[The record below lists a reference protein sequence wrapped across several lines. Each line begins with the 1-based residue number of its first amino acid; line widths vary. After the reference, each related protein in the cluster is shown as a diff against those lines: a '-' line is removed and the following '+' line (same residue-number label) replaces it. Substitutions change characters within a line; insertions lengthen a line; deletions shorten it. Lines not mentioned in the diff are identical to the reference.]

1 MTVSLAGCGSTGSTA
16 STQESSVQA
25 ESTQEAPEENVSEDL
40 TPVRS
45 SEVLSVETGERPHCE
60 AGSFTYT
67 EKVIQLA
74 GTQIAACEH
83 SRAGYVDVRSQYAR
97 DVSGTCDGCGFH
109 QEDVREEFWWGDA
122 QCEKVPEEPDA
133 EKAAPQK

>member
-1 MTVSLAGCGSTGSTA
+1 MKHTARFLAASLLLAGSFVLAACA
-16 STQESSVQA
+16 
-25 ESTQEAPEENVSEDL
+25 QEAPEENVSEDL

-74 GTQIAACEH
+74 GTQITACEYG
-83 SRAGYVDVRSQYAR
+83 RAGYVDVRSQYAR

-122 QCEKVPEEPDA
+122 QCEKVPEEPNA
-133 EKAAPQK
+133 EKAASQK

>member
-1 MTVSLAGCGSTGSTA
+1 MKYTKRFLIGSLFLAGSIVLTA
-16 STQESSVQA
+16 CS
-25 ESTQEAPEENVSEDL
+25 QEALEERVSEEL

-60 AGSFTYT
+60 SGVFTYT
-67 EKVIQLA
+67 EKIIQLA
-74 GTQIAACEH
+74 GTQITGCQH
-83 SRAGYVDVRSQYAR
+83 GRVGYVDVRNQYAR

-122 QCEKVPEEPDA
+122 QCEKASEDDEA
-133 EKAAPQK
+133 